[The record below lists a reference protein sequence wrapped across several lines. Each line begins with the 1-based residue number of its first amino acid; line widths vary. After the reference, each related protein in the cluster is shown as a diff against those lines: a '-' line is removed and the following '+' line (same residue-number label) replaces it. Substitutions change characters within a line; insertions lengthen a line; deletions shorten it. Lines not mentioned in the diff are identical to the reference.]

1 MIKNWYLIFCIIYFY
16 NIFTVQGLRRLLI
29 MRALGGFKILMRFL
43 TRAVNYNGAMPD
55 TFKSEKKE
63 SSVVKRQPTTF
74 F

>member
-1 MIKNWYLIFCIIYFY
+1 
-16 NIFTVQGLRRLLI
+16 

-43 TRAVNYNGAMPD
+43 TRAVNYNEAMPD